1 MKLGGRDAARFL
13 ARPDPAR
20 PAILLHG
27 ADPMRVALKRQ
38 DLVAALIGPEGVA
51 EMRLER
57 LSAAEVRRDPASL
70 ADTLRARGFFGGQR
84 AVLIEDATDAMAPA
98 CAAALG
104 DRAEGD
110 AVLVVAAG
118 ALGSKSALRKLFEDH
133 PAAVSIA
140 VYDDPPSADEVGA
153 MLRAAGIIE
162 VAPAASAEMMALAAV
177 LDPGDLRQTI
187 EKIALYKIGDPTPLT
202 AGDIAACAPAALG
215 ADIDEAV
222 DCVAD
227 ARPEDL
233 ARVLGRCAAQGVGPV
248 ALCGGVTRHFRVLH
262 AAASDP
268 GGAEAGVGRMRPPLF
283 GARRDRVLRQAR
295 AWGPARLEDALA
307 MLADTEI
314 ALRST
319 ARAPTQA
326 SLERTLLRLA
336 MLNRR

>member
-38 DLVAALIGPEGVA
+38 DLVAALIGPDGAA
-51 EMRLER
+51 EMRLSR
-57 LSAAEVRRDPASL
+57 LSAAEVRRDPALL
-70 ADTLRARGFFGGQR
+70 ADALRTRGFFGGQR
-84 AVLIEDATDAMAPA
+84 VVLLEDATDATAPA

-133 PAAVSIA
+133 AAAVSIA
-140 VYDDPPSADEVGA
+140 VYDDPPAADEVSA
-153 MLRAAGIIE
+153 MLRAAGIAE
-162 VAPAASAEMMALAAV
+162 VAPAASAEVMALAVA

-187 EKIALYKIGDPTPLT
+187 EKIALYKLGDASALS
-202 AGDIAACAPAALG
+202 AADVAACAPAALG
-215 ADIDEAV
+215 ADIDAAV

-233 ARVLGRCAAQGVGPV
+233 ARVLGRCAAQGIGPV
-248 ALCGGVTRHFRVLH
+248 ALCGGVTRHFRLLH

-268 GGAEAGVGRMRPPLF
+268 GGPEAGVGRMRPPLF
-283 GARRDRVLRQAR
+283 GARRDRILRQAR
-295 AWGPARLEDALA
+295 AWGGARLEEALG
-307 MLADTEI
+307 MLADTEL
-314 ALRST
+314 ALRSST
-319 ARAPTQA
+319 RAPTQA

-336 MLNRR
+336 MLTRR